1 MDVQR
6 EKGVLCTCM
15 VMNIMGEMELSE
27 LRYVIF
33 CSIPVTVINLRCY
46 SNIKLLKDDLFS
58 VLIQF
63 SCMMQFKPVC
73 MEVTTLLSSDWLGLS
88 LLAPCVRETLCDAY
102 MISEGSHYGDAC
114 MSIRQSSHSLNF
126 SLLGSFGWGDSPGSQ
141 VP

>member
-1 MDVQR
+1 MAVRR

-15 VMNIMGEMELSE
+15 VMNIMGEMGLLE

-33 CSIPVTVINLRCY
+33 CSIPVTVVNLRCY

-63 SCMMQFKPVC
+63 SCMMQFNALYIK
-73 MEVTTLLSSDWLGLS
+73 VTTLLSTDWLGLS

-102 MISEGSHYGDAC
+102 MISEESHYGDFYQT
-114 MSIRQSSHSLNF
+114 IL
-126 SLLGSFGWGDSPGSQ
+126 SFFKFFLVRFLWVGG
-141 VP
+141 

>member
-1 MDVQR
+1 MAVRR

-15 VMNIMGEMELSE
+15 VMNIMGEMGLSE

-33 CSIPVTVINLRCY
+33 CSIPVTVVDLRCY

-63 SCMMQFKPVC
+63 SCMMQFKALYIK
-73 MEVTTLLSSDWLGLS
+73 VTTLLSTDWLGLF

-102 MISEGSHYGDAC
+102 MISEESHYSDVYQT
-114 MSIRQSSHSLNF
+114 IL
-126 SLLGSFGWGDSPGSQ
+126 SFFKFFLVRFLWVGG
-141 VP
+141 

>member
-1 MDVQR
+1 MAVRR

-15 VMNIMGEMELSE
+15 VMNIMGEMGLSE

-33 CSIPVTVINLRCY
+33 CSIPVTVVDLRCY

-63 SCMMQFKPVC
+63 SCMMQFKPLC
-73 MEVTTLLSSDWLGLS
+73 IEVTTLLSTDWLGLS

-102 MISEGSHYGDAC
+102 MISEEFHYGDVYQT
-114 MSIRQSSHSLNF
+114 IL
-126 SLLGSFGWGDSPGSQ
+126 SFFKFFLVRFLWVGG
-141 VP
+141 